1 MTACITIVRLTEPA
15 SQAQLVLHVELI
27 GPLQVQVVP
36 EPVDKWQDIG
46 DGHHNVLK
54 AFYETPERFAY
65 TFQNYVF
72 VTRMMQV
79 RLQDPDMLYAVCVV
93 TCNDCSKYIGCCTS
107 WHRAQLWETDP
118 LNQ

>member
-1 MTACITIVRLTEPA
+1 MSFWYIVVCLAFE
-15 SQAQLVLHVELI
+15 QAVLLMRYL
-27 GPLQVQVVP
+27 PMQVVP

-54 AFYETPERFAY
+54 AFYDTPERFAY

-79 RLQDPDMLYAVCVV
+79 GTVRIYSHVHYVFHDKPHVQPVEGLCCSSVCHAAGAVC
-93 TCNDCSKYIGCCTS
+93 
-107 WHRAQLWETDP
+107 
-118 LNQ
+118 